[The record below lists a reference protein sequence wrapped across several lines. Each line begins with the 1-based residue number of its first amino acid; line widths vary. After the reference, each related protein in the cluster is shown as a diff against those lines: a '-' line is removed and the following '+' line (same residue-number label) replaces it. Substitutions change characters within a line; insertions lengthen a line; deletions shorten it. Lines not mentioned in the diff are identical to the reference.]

1 MLPPKPEYMRFCPG
15 FRLKF
20 CIRLLLLYT
29 CYMPLWFHS
38 MLDVDSVKVKGKVY
52 PRTIHGGPA

>member
-1 MLPPKPEYMRFCPG
+1 
-15 FRLKF
+15 
-20 CIRLLLLYT
+20 
-29 CYMPLWFHS
+29 MPLWFDS